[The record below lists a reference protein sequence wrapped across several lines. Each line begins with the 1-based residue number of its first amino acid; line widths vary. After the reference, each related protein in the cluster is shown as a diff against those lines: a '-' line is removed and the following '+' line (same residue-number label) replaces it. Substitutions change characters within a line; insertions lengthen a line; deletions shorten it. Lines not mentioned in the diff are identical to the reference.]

1 MKSYSGK
8 TIRTIGIERAK
19 FQIGLINLVLILDV
33 LLSFNPD
40 IEFFSRY
47 CSSIRKLILLF

>member
-1 MKSYSGK
+1 M
-8 TIRTIGIERAK
+8 
-19 FQIGLINLVLILDV
+19 FLILDV

-47 CSSIRKLILLF
+47 CSSMGKSILLFLKIKNPKP